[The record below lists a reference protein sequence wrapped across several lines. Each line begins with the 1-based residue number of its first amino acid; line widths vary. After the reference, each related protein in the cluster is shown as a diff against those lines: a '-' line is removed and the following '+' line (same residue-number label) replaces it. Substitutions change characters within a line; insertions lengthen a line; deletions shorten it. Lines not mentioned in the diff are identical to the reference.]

1 MYMGDYIFS
10 NNNDSFNFTVFAIY
24 HFFSPENKTILNT
37 IFSFQKRFNFYT
49 IFFRREIKTIAAG
62 WYVLRNRII
71 TLWRLA
77 CQYIY
82 YRSA

>member
-1 MYMGDYIFS
+1 MIVLISLSLRFIIF
-10 NNNDSFNFTVFAIY
+10 FI
-24 HFFSPENKTILNT
+24 EIKTILNT
-37 IFSFQKRFNFYT
+37 IFSFQKRFYT

-77 CQYIY
+77 YQYIY
-82 YRSA
+82 YQLCLNFDI

>member
-24 HFFSPENKTILNT
+24 HFFFLEIKTILNT
-37 IFSFQKRFNFYT
+37 IFSFQKRFYT